1 MVIFY
6 DVTRRLMDQ
15 RADIVR
21 QGLLPKYTDIRHFFY
36 ECRNVFLRENPQL
49 NEIDSTSKTPYV
61 DWQIGALNHWSIK
74 HCEAF
79 SVPKELYWRVREKLN
94 IWPAAK
100 ATCDGE
106 SGKFL
111 IDHETR
117 ARVARGC
124 SFILVCEKKTV
135 SKELLE
141 GLKALGYKVNLVS
154 TGGYSPSDVQ
164 EMVIS
169 ISEEL
174 DGDNPAFYF
183 LVLHDFDLDGVKIF
197 FNLKERY
204 GNVIDVGVNSELIK
218 YLNGQGTFD
227 LRLVEEQRLNKCLQT
242 QLKSKIEENG
252 CAYTLADFEYLQ
264 GVQQPDGKTW
274 VGKRIEIDAIHV
286 QYGIDP
292 FIKYILQ
299 KIEDECQV
307 WDLTRIGLSDFSLQE
322 PSNPFQDAL
331 DYLHQDIS
339 EKCGKTLERLFK
351 PLTSVRDFVKD
362 VTQEFLSEWATLYSK
377 QGIVSTGSAYEDGT
391 WIYHVNREDVE
402 KLKEKYQEGFDKE
415 YVLDY
420 EDDLDKINNQIKNYE
435 GDVTTAVDTLCQEHI
450 DLQGNV
456 NDAAKEDEE
465 ATEFQNALDLIDWN
479 KEGFD
484 KLTVPDETEVLRIV
498 IRRCQERLA
507 KLENNGHNNADS
519 EGIEE

>member
-1 MVIFY
+1 MVLFY
-6 DVTRRLMDQ
+6 DVTRRLLNQ
-15 RADIVR
+15 RWDLVK
-21 QGLLPKYTDIRHFFY
+21 QGQTPTFTDIRHFFY

-61 DWQIGALNHWSIK
+61 DWQNGALNHWSIK

-94 IWPAAK
+94 IWAEAK

-117 ARVARGC
+117 RRTAQGC
-124 SFILVCEKKTV
+124 SFILLCEKQTV
-135 SKELLE
+135 SKELW
-141 GLKALGYKVNLVS
+141 GRLKAQGYKVNLVS

-164 EMVIS
+164 EMIIS

-174 DGDNPAFYF
+174 DGEDPTFYF

-204 GNVIDVGVNSELIK
+204 GNVIDVGVNGELFK

-242 QLKSKIEENG
+242 QLKSKIEENNS
-252 CAYTLADFEYLQ
+252 AYTLADFEYLQ

-299 KIEDECQV
+299 KIADECNV
-307 WDLTRIGLSDFSLQE
+307 WDLTRIGLSDFSLDE
-322 PSNPFQDAL
+322 PENPFQNTL
-331 DYLHQDIS
+331 DIFHQEIS
-339 EKCGKTLERLFK
+339 EKCNDTVTRLYK
-351 PLTSVRDFVKD
+351 PLNRVREFVKD
-362 VTQEFLSEWATLYSK
+362 VTSLFLNEYAQVCTNE
-377 QGIVSTGSAYEDGT
+377 GIVSTDSTYEDGT

-402 KLKEKYQEGFDKE
+402 KLKAKYQEGFTKK
-415 YVLDY
+415 YVSDHK
-420 EDDLDKINNQIKNYE
+420 DDLDEINGQIENYE
-435 GDVTTAVDTLCQEHI
+435 GDVTTAVDDLSDQHIELQE
-450 DLQGNV
+450 QV
-456 NDAAKEDEE
+456 NHAAANDSDAQ
-465 ATEFQNALDLIDWN
+465 EFENALGEIYWG
-479 KEGFD
+479 EEEFD
-484 KLTVPDETEVLRIV
+484 KIAVPDEIQVTREV
-498 IRRCQERLA
+498 IRRLQEHLA
-507 KLENNGHNNADS
+507 ELENNGHGTEAKQ
-519 EGIEE
+519 